1 MVIINNFMEKSEYAR
16 MEAVEAGHWWFRAKR
31 AYVTQVLRWYGP
43 RAGASVLDVGC
54 GTGAVMQ
61 LAQTLGYRAH
71 GIDMSPD
78 ALTYCKAK
86 NLTVT
91 LSTAEKINFPDA
103 SFEVVVAL
111 DVLEHVQDHAAAVR
125 EIARVLKPGG
135 IFIATVPAHPELW
148 SYHDVALHHV
158 RRYRQAEFVA
168 VLNSALRVEYC
179 SWIHAVILGPAA
191 VRRLFIKKAGA
202 GGESDVQPA
211 SRLISG
217 LFGVAYTIERVW
229 WRVFKRLP
237 FGLSLIAV
245 ARKP

>member
-1 MVIINNFMEKSEYAR
+1 MEKSEYAR

-31 AYVTQVLRWYGP
+31 AYVTQVLQWYGP
-43 RAGASVLDVGC
+43 KPGASVLDVGC

-61 LAQTLGYRAH
+61 LAQTLGYTAH

-78 ALTYCKAK
+78 ALAYCEAK
-86 NLTVT
+86 KLSVT
-91 LSTAEKINFPDA
+91 LSTAEAIAYPDA
-103 SFEVVVAL
+103 SFDVVVAL
-111 DVLEHVQDHAAAVR
+111 DVLEHVPDHEAAVR

-135 IFIATVPAHPELW
+135 IFVATVPAHPKLW

-158 RRYRQAEFVA
+158 RRYRQAELVN

-202 GGESDVQPA
+202 TGESDVQPA
-211 SRLISG
+211 SRLVSLVFG
-217 LFGVAYTIERVW
+217 LAYALERVW
-229 WRVFKRLP
+229 WRTFKRLP

-245 ARKP
+245 ARKT